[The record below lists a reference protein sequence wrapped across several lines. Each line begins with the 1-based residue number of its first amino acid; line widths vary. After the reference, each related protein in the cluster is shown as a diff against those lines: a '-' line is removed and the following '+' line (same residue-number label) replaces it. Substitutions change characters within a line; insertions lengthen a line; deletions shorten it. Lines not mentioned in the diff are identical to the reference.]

1 MAVYDTQFGQVDT
14 IAPSL
19 LNSLDNR
26 LSGNVDYLRQLEL
39 QNISNAFTA
48 SEAAKTRSFNASEAQ
63 KARDFSERMSSS
75 AYQRAMADMKAAGLN
90 PALAFSQGG
99 ASTPSAAAA
108 SANSAHGA
116 SAQAGRS
123 GAGFGE
129 LFGILTTLLGGAFRV
144 ATTSMVSEAQMA
156 NTLARSNSA
165 YEIARLNNDARMA
178 RTVSRNDNDFL
189 VATERD
195 MEHMRRDEKWRDYY
209 SRRRN

>member
-1 MAVYDTQFGQVDT
+1 MAVYDTRFGQVDT

-19 LNSLDNR
+19 GDALNNR
-26 LSGNVDYLRQLEL
+26 LSGNVDYLRELEL
-39 QNISNAFTA
+39 QGISNAFTA
-48 SEAAKTRSFNASEAQ
+48 AEAEKTRAFNASEAQ
-63 KARDFSERMSSS
+63 KAREFSERMSSS

-99 ASTPSAAAA
+99 ASTPSAAVA

-116 SAQAGRS
+116 SAHAGRS
-123 GAGFGE
+123 GEGFGE
-129 LFGILTTLLGGAFRV
+129 IFSVLTALLGGAFRV
-144 ATTSMVSEAQMA
+144 ATTSMMSEAQMA
-156 NTLARSNSA
+156 QTLERSNSA
-165 YEIARLNNDARMA
+165 YKIAELNNDAKMA

-209 SRRRN
+209 SRRRK